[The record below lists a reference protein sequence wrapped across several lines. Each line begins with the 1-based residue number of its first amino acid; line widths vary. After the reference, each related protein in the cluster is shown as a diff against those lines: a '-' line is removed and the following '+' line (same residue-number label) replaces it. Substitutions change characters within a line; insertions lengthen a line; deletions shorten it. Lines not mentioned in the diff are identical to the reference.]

1 MTPFWPFFLRIG
13 VVVCS
18 CLSAGKFIH
27 TPHAAHNTHTHNQ
40 SDQSCSSH
48 TSILDTCRPLDH
60 LVSNEHLVDPFLID
74 LAALVTMTMPV
85 LVLSH
90 ARKLTMVR
98 EVGAS
103 MLVLFAS
110 AGLVHLVSTH
120 VSRAVAYA
128 FGLHTAAIWLLL
140 LQTSEK
146 NIWHSREGEFLY
158 GLFSG
163 CAILCVL
170 TYAFHVGPPIP
181 LLPSHPAGL
190 PDSCGFASHLSGIFF
205 PEVVLSTLFY
215 LSRALT
221 GANQAL

>member
-40 SDQSCSSH
+40 SCSSH

-74 LAALVTMTMPV
+74 LAALIIMTMPV
-85 LVLSH
+85 VVLSH
-90 ARKLTMVR
+90 AQKLAMVKN
-98 EVGAS
+98 VCAS
-103 MLVLFAS
+103 MLVLFA
-110 AGLVHLVSTH
+110 AAALVYLVSVH
-120 VSRAVAYA
+120 VSRAVAYTA
-128 FGLHTAAIWLLL
+128 GLHTAAIWLLL

-146 NIWHSREGEFLY
+146 NIWLSREGEFLY
-158 GLFSG
+158 TLFSG
-163 CAILCVL
+163 AATLCIM
-170 TYAFHVGPPIP
+170 TYAFHVGPPVP

-190 PDSCGFASHLSGIFF
+190 SESCGFAGHLSGILFS
-205 PEVVLSTLFY
+205 EVVLSTLFY
-215 LSRALT
+215 LARALI
-221 GANQAL
+221 GARQAL